1 MVPLALPP
9 LLRLARPALAPTAA
23 ADVIAG
29 AAFAGGAPPGK
40 VAAAAGAAICLYMG
54 GMVLNDLCDRPIDLK
69 REPSRPLVADPALV
83 PRARLL
89 AAALFLLGLVLGA
102 AAGLFL
108 HALVV
113 ATLAAAYDLGLKRT
127 FPVDALAI
135 GGARAAN
142 LSMGLA
148 AGGYGAATPALL
160 YALGYLVY
168 IASVSGAS
176 RAEDLE
182 PRETRRLALCFA
194 GLALLPAYGALAL
207 AAGPLALLP
216 APLHLLALIA
226 AFRAGTRPAAKKLV
240 FRSLLLIYGVHG
252 AVLAGTGRTGAL
264 AALAACAA
272 ATCFILAP
280 GRAGPSASSPS
291 SAPGTSPGGGA
302 GAPGTSAPRE

>member
-1 MVPLALPP
+1 MAFPP

-29 AAFAGGAPPGK
+29 AAFAGGAPPLET
-40 VAAAAGAAICLYMG
+40 AAAAGAGMCIYMG
-54 GMVLNDLCDRPIDLK
+54 GMVLNDLCDRAIDAV
-69 REPSRPLVADPALV
+69 REPSRPLVADPSLV

-89 AAALFLLGLVLGA
+89 AAALLVAGLALGA

-108 HALVV
+108 HAFAV
-113 ATLAAAYDLGLKRT
+113 AALAVAYDLGLKRS
-127 FPVDALAI
+127 FPLDALAI

-148 AGGYGAATPALL
+148 AGAYGAATPALL
-160 YALGYLVY
+160 YAFGYLVY
-168 IASVSGAS
+168 IGAVSGAS

-182 PRETRRLALCFA
+182 PLETRRLALGFA

-216 APLHLLALIA
+216 APLHLVALAA
-226 AFRAGTRPAAKKLV
+226 AFRAGTRAAAKRLV
-240 FRSLLLIYGVHG
+240 FRSLLLIFGVHA
-252 AVLAGTGRTGAL
+252 AVLLAAGHAEAL

-272 ATCFILAP
+272 ATFFILAP
-280 GRAGPSASSPS
+280 GTGPSAPSPS
-291 SAPGTSPGGGA
+291 AAPGTSPAGGG
-302 GAPGTSAPRE
+302 GAPGTSAPRG

>member
-1 MVPLALPP
+1 MTLPP

-29 AAFAGGAPPGK
+29 AAFAGGAAPGK
-40 VAAAAGAAICLYMG
+40 VAAAAGAAICIYMG
-54 GMVLNDLCDRPIDLK
+54 GMVLNDLCDRAVDAE

-89 AAALFLLGLVLGA
+89 AAALFLAGLVLGA
-102 AAGLFL
+102 VAGLFL
-108 HALVV
+108 HALAV
-113 ATLAAAYDLGLKRT
+113 ATLAAGYDLGLKRT
-127 FPVDALAI
+127 FPADALTI

-148 AGGYGAATPALL
+148 AGAYGAAAAALP

-168 IASVSGAS
+168 IAAVSGAS
-176 RAEDLE
+176 RSEDLE
-182 PRETRRLALCFA
+182 PTETRRLALSFA
-194 GLALLPAYGALAL
+194 GLALLGAYGTLAL

-216 APLHLLALIA
+216 APLHLLALVA
-226 AFRAGTRPAAKKLV
+226 AFRAGTRAAAKTLV
-240 FRSLLLIYGVHG
+240 FRSLLLIYGVHA
-252 AVLAGTGRTGAL
+252 AVLAGTGHTGAI

-280 GRAGPSASSPS
+280 QRGDPSASSPS

-302 GAPGTSAPRE
+302 GAPGTSAPRG